1 MEANETWP
9 AHAALASSLSTAG
22 RPKTLN
28 EDPFNV
34 YAEEL
39 ALQESQRGFV
49 VERQLAETD
58 FLMSSCGCHV
68 QGTPD
73 GGFID
78 SEGSLRLVQVV
89 RVPLLPDMNADAVG
103 DILYSTVLAKIVKS
117 QTWMRSTCTL
127 PCDFAIFCWLPPVGA
142 YEVCLRESD
151 ALLWTDA
158 LMWNVRSGGWPF
170 SLRIEV
176 PKDPGKMFPLLFGSG
191 GSLNV
196 NKDYFCGLSFHLD
209 PCDFEE
215 IDTEDETLEWY
226 LFEEQLGEEAEHE
239 DLPAHAAYNAHA
251 VALLVNML
259 EGRDPVDE
267 AGVPARGALPGIGAE
282 DPADIHRAAFGLF
295 YRCMHP
301 GPAGPPRFAAREPR
315 SKLRADISASPT
327 GDSFRKP
334 PLAGLPLSS
343 RGAFPQALIQGLPW
357 WGTPRW
363 SRTQASPAPRASCVS
378 QR

>member
-1 MEANETWP
+1 M
-9 AHAALASSLSTAG
+9 G

-39 ALQESQRGFV
+39 ALQECQTGFV

-89 RVPLLPDMNADAVG
+89 RVPLLPDMHADAVG

-117 QTWMRSTCTL
+117 QTWMRATCTL
-127 PCDFAIFCWLPPVGA
+127 PCDFTIFCWLPPVGA
-142 YEVCLRESD
+142 YHVCLRESD

-158 LMWNVRSGGWPF
+158 LLRNVRSGGWPF

-196 NKDYFCGLSFHLD
+196 SKDYFCGLSFYLD

-215 IDTEDETLEWY
+215 SDTEDETLEWY
-226 LFEEQLGEEAEHE
+226 LFEEQLGEEAENKDFE
-239 DLPAHAAYNAHA
+239 AHAAYNAHA
-251 VALLVNML
+251 IALLINMV
-259 EGRDPVDE
+259 EGREPAEE
-267 AGVPARGALPGIGAE
+267 AWAQALGALLGIEAE
-282 DPADIHRAAFGLF
+282 YLAEIHQAALRLF
-295 YRCMHP
+295 YRCIHP
-301 GPAGPPRFAAREPR
+301 GPAGTPRFAAREPR
-315 SKLRADISASPT
+315 SKLRADIFASPT
-327 GDSFRKP
+327 GDVFRKP
-334 PLAGLPLSS
+334 PPVGLRLPF
-343 RGAFPQALIQGLPW
+343 RGSFSQVLIQGLPW
-357 WGTPRW
+357 WGTRRRLARAGVGGGSLQMERMMSPTA
-363 SRTQASPAPRASCVS
+363 SATDVLASPACVF
-378 QR
+378 